1 MTIDILGSKWKII
14 EKSVKQDSL
23 LENADGYCDWTTKT
37 MVVEREME
45 GSLGNMDNYVKKV
58 KRHEIV
64 HAFLFESGLAECS
77 GDTLSWA
84 TNETIVDW
92 IAKQGPKIYK
102 AWQDAKA
109 I

>member
-1 MTIDILGSKWKII
+1 MTINILGAKWNII
-14 EKSVKQDSL
+14 EKSVKQDKL

-37 MVVEREME
+37 IVVEREME
-45 GSLGNMDNYVKKV
+45 GSLGNMDCYVNKV

-64 HAFLFESGLAECS
+64 HAFMFESGLAECS
-77 GDTLSWA
+77 GNVESWA
-84 TNETIVDW
+84 TNEAMVDW
-92 IAKQGPKIYK
+92 IARQGVKLYQ

>member
-1 MTIDILGSKWKII
+1 MTVNILGAKWNII
-14 EKSVKQDSL
+14 EKSVKQDKL

-37 MVVEREME
+37 IVVEREME
-45 GSLGNMDNYVKKV
+45 GSLGNMDCYVNKV

-64 HAFLFESGLAECS
+64 HAFMFESGLAECS
-77 GDTLSWA
+77 GNVESWS
-84 TNETIVDW
+84 TNEAMVDW
-92 IAKQGPKIYK
+92 IARQGVKLYQ